1 MAMYR
6 SHVAAFRSHYL
17 MSFLTPIFM
26 GIFSLAITAGIVVDA
41 YFPNDMERAGQ
52 SVMLLMGVTLVLS
65 FGGIMMSRGHACGMW
80 ILAAI
85 LVGCF
90 LAVLPTAPAH
100 WRRYELMFYVLG
112 LLFPL
117 LGLLSLNSERG
128 RELRLQ
134 WRIIRS
140 ERKEIRQE
148 MRRRKDLE
156 KHRENLRK
164 RNALR
169 E

>member
-1 MAMYR
+1 MHR
-6 SHVAAFRSHYL
+6 STVAAFRARYQG
-17 MSFLTPIFM
+17 SFLAPIFM
-26 GIFSLAITAGIVVDA
+26 GIFSLAITAGTVADA
-41 YFPNDMERAGQ
+41 YFPNDLERAGQ
-52 SVMLLMGVTLVLS
+52 SMMLMMGATLVLS
-65 FGGIMMSRGHACGMW
+65 FGGIMMSRGHPCGMW

-85 LVGCF
+85 LAGCF

-100 WRRYELMFYVLG
+100 WRRFELMFYVLG

-117 LGLLSLNSERG
+117 LGLLSLNSKRG
-128 RELRLQ
+128 RELRMQ
-134 WRIIRS
+134 WRIIRA

-148 MRRRKDLE
+148 MQRRKNLE

-169 E
+169 K